1 MPKIITFKSAEDAI
15 AVASHLYCSLVD
27 SMILVQDNKAA
38 ELAISLAGVE
48 VERVE
53 GMSCPLPFPAHKREC
68 KDSDK
73 IRIYVQC
80 LSAWSYGLMH
90 GIWLDA
96 CRQVDEIRSDIDWL
110 LSWSPVSTKEACQE
124 WIIVDYEGFEGVR
137 IDEHESIERVAEIAI
152 AVKEYG
158 LEQAMK

>member
-27 SMILVQDNKAA
+27 SMILAQDNKAA

-110 LSWSPVSTKEACQE
+110 LSWSPWKKPAQNAQPFYGYSFYALRFFVECAKSSRVFC
-124 WIIVDYEGFEGVR
+124 
-137 IDEHESIERVAEIAI
+137 ID
-152 AVKEYG
+152 
-158 LEQAMK
+158 